1 MCSPSLD
8 QALTCQLLV
17 LGFTGTRRW
26 AGHQIPTVTVRYLI
40 HVLASCGCRHHTGEV
55 KHHKNVDLEPG
66 TLSTLVMSS
75 WSVLD
80 NLEI

>member
-1 MCSPSLD
+1 MSWP
-8 QALTCQLLV
+8 AAAAV
-17 LGFTGTRRW
+17 ITR
-26 AGHQIPTVTVRYLI
+26 
-40 HVLASCGCRHHTGEV
+40 GEV